1 MPSNRFAFVIRY
13 LNHAA
18 PRMQEP
24 RAYARVAPLRERIL
38 RPCIWPSWESH
49 PSEDHSEA
57 PSFVATAHI
66 IRVDFAGSFPPNG
79 EKPACFATPPLPIKP
94 FDSAGSPSMLQR
106 STSGLD
112 ASIFNASACHG
123 LRCGCAAPTESGAP
137 IRRPAH
143 SACRFP
149 DSRRKVK
156 NALYNSVV
164 KGRLS
169 FRKVKGQEERV
180 LAFLAC
186 IGTKTRFR
194 GVSQSN
200 FFQKASS
207 FFLASLSDSLTLYSE
222 TPSIFAISFAVRFSA

>member
-79 EKPACFATPPLPIKP
+79 EKPACSATPPLPL
-94 FDSAGSPSMLQR
+94 SPSSHLTR
-106 STSGLD
+106 REVLPC
-112 ASIFNASACHG
+112 FNARHQDWTQVSLMLLPVMAFD
-123 LRCGCAAPTESGAP
+123 AVAP
-137 IRRPAH
+137 H
-143 SACRFP
+143 
-149 DSRRKVK
+149 
-156 NALYNSVV
+156 
-164 KGRLS
+164 RLS
-169 FRKVKGQEERV
+169 RER
-180 LAFLAC
+180 
-186 IGTKTRFR
+186 
-194 GVSQSN
+194 
-200 FFQKASS
+200 
-207 FFLASLSDSLTLYSE
+207 LSDAPLIRLAGFPTAE
-222 TPSIFAISFAVRFSA
+222 GK